1 MKLKFKKTP
10 EQVALV
16 KAMASKD
23 KLKCQEALALF
34 ANLMGPI
41 LNQAY
46 LQADTTAGIYNTMTF
61 NEEDDLA
68 FPIEPFS
75 DTTNRQFGV
84 WSSALPGGL
93 PTNTIVRP
101 VDIVRFQT
109 RNIDSAASYLQ
120 KMLRTG
126 RVDTLAY
133 ALQRMMQ
140 EIMVSEL
147 TDAWSVLLA
156 ALAGASTSGNP
167 HVHAVATAG
176 HLGLQ
181 DFSKLLTLFKR
192 INTSW
197 VGGTPVGGISRP
209 TDMFL
214 SPEMMEQIRAFA
226 YQPVNTVGANAA
238 AAGAGDVIAME
249 DGARRAVWNS
259 AGLPEFFGMQIH
271 ELLELGING
280 TYTQLFDA
288 FSSGNI
294 PLLGSTT
301 GGSAFAATGNDLIV
315 VVDGTKDF
323 AFKALVEGENNDVF
337 TMQPDD
343 QFSVRAGK
351 VGFWGGIEAGYLV
364 LETRGL
370 AGLVV

>member
-10 EQVALV
+10 EQIALV
-16 KAMASKD
+16 KAMSSKD

-34 ANLMGPI
+34 ANLMGPL

-46 LQADTTAGIYNTMTF
+46 LQADTTAGIFNTMTF

-68 FPIEPFS
+68 FAIEPFS

-109 RNIDSAASYLQ
+109 RSIDSAASYLQ
-120 KMLRTG
+120 RMLRTG
-126 RVDTLAY
+126 RVDTLAF

-156 ALAGASTSGNP
+156 ALANATTNGNP
-167 HVHAVATAG
+167 HVHSVATAG
-176 HLGLQ
+176 HLGLT

-226 YQPVNTVGANAA
+226 FQPVNTTGANAA

-249 DGARRAVWNS
+249 DSARRQVWTS
-259 AGLPEFFGMQIH
+259 AGLPEFFGIQIH
-271 ELLELGING
+271 ELLEFGING

-288 FSSGNI
+288 FSSGNV
-294 PLLGSTT
+294 PQLGSTT

-323 AFKALVEGENNDVF
+323 AFKALVEGENGDVF

-343 QFSVRAGK
+343 QFPVRAGK
-351 VGFWGGIEAGYLV
+351 VGFFGGIEAGYLV